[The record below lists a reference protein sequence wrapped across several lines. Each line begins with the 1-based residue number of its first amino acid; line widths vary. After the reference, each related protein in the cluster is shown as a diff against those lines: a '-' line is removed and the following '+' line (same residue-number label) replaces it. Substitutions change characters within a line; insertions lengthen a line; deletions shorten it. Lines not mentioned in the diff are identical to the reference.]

1 MRMEAAIKVKLKF
14 DLGIRFVGIRSGMH
28 MIVMTKVLCGLAG
41 LVLTIGTRHRPGHL
55 EWQKRNHEKE
65 DNPAQHGNY
74 CKGNS
79 IVI

>member
-1 MRMEAAIKVKLKF
+1 
-14 DLGIRFVGIRSGMH
+14 